1 MYKRVLLA
9 YDGSQSGQKALLDCR
24 EIVQWSQA
32 ELHLIAVMPTTVTP
46 VVADGWAY
54 GAETEPADRAEYEAI
69 LAAGLRRLTEAG
81 LSARGEVVAGSSVD
95 EIVRCAQTVKADLIV
110 VGHQHRISWAE
121 RWWRGSVS
129 KALIEHAPCSVL
141 VVITA

>member
-81 LSARGEVVAGSSVD
+81 LSARATTNPSAVCPSLVSIWRSTRGWTHKSVQRIAVAMEGDLVHHAQASAQMQGV
-95 EIVRCAQTVKADLIV
+95 EILEGKL
-110 VGHQHRISWAE
+110 
-121 RWWRGSVS
+121 
-129 KALIEHAPCSVL
+129 
-141 VVITA
+141 